1 MVLST
6 AIVTALSVFGAFTHS
21 DVIVIASV
29 IVIVCFFG
37 FGVHTLPGFIVVV
50 VVVVGIVVVVVGG
63 SVVVVVVVGTVIVVT
78 AIVVVGGSWG
88 W

>member
-50 VVVVGIVVVVVGG
+50 VVVVGIVVVVVRG
-63 SVVVVVVVGTVIVVT
+63 SVVVVVGTVVVVT
-78 AIVVVGGSWG
+78 AVVVVGGSWG

>member
-1 MVLST
+1 MYYDFLGQGD
-6 AIVTALSVFGAFTHS
+6 FGLRRAESRKFCRTPCGC
-21 DVIVIASV
+21 I
-29 IVIVCFFG
+29 
-37 FGVHTLPGFIVVV
+37 GVHTLPGFIVVV

-63 SVVVVVVVGTVIVVT
+63 SVVVVVVVGTVVVVT

>member
-6 AIVTALSVFGAFTHS
+6 AIVTALSVFGAFRHP

-29 IVIVCFFG
+29 IVIFFCI
-37 FGVHTLPGFIVVV
+37 GVHTLPGFIVVV